1 MSEVIAHI
9 VFSTP
14 TGKKIVRDLEKH
26 KKTVRI
32 EYPVS
37 DAISDQ
43 NLYTVEEAFVDLRQ
57 RVKNHYLNEEV

>member
-1 MSEVIAHI
+1 MSKVIANI
-9 VFSTP
+9 VFLKP
-14 TGKKIVRDLEKH
+14 IGKKIVRDLEKH